1 MIGCGWLRRH
11 GLVSGLVF
19 AVAVAAGP
27 AHVLAQQVTFNHHV
41 APIIFEHCSPCH
53 RAGEAAP
60 FSLVT
65 YAEVRSRA
73 TQIARATADRYMP
86 PWKPEPGYGDFAR
99 TRRLTMA
106 QIETIQRWVAQ
117 GAPEGE
123 ASDRPP
129 PPVGSGGWRLGTP
142 DLVVTMTE
150 PYVLPAEGA
159 DVFRTF
165 VIPVPATRPRFVRG
179 LEFRPGATRA
189 VHHAN
194 VKIDVSRASRRL
206 DDEEAGPG
214 FDGGSS
220 REAQFPDGHFLG
232 WTPGQ
237 MPRLLKDT
245 AWQLPA
251 GSDLI
256 VEAHMTPTGKPEP
269 VQLQAGLYFT
279 EDPPTRVPTMI
290 RLGSQSID
298 IPPGAE
304 DYETTDRYRLPV
316 SVDVVAVQP
325 HAHHLARR
333 VEGYA
338 RLPDGTTK
346 WLIRIPDWDFKWQD
360 VYEYAEPLTLP
371 AGTVLEMRVT
381 YDNSAGNA
389 RNPNRPPRRV
399 TFGQTVSSEMGDLWL
414 QVVTRSP
421 GERAVLDRDYAPKM
435 LREDIAGVEKALEAT
450 PSDARLHAD
459 LGLCYLEA
467 GRVADAIAELREAV
481 RLDARSAA
489 AHYDLGTLLLREQQH
504 DEARQHFE
512 AALRLKPGFA
522 EAHNNLGIVYF
533 TEARYE
539 DAIRSFRDAMAT
551 QPDNVEARYNLAR
564 ALTATHRLDE
574 ALVLYQEALRLRPAD
589 AEIHASTASAL
600 ATLGRVDES
609 VAHYRRALAVNP
621 DLGAALVDLAWILAT
636 SDRVERA
643 PAEAVRLAER
653 AAQLAAEP
661 NATILDT
668 LAAAYFSAGQVARAA
683 ETARAA
689 VEAAVD
695 AGNKELADRISGR
708 LRFYVQQSR

>member
-11 GLVSGLVF
+11 RVVAGLVF
-19 AVAVAAGP
+19 APAVALWP
-27 AHVLAQQVTFNHHV
+27 VDLPAQQVTFNRDI
-41 APIIFEHCSPCH
+41 APIIFEHCSTCH

-86 PWKPEPGYGDFAR
+86 PWKPEPGYGEFAR
-99 TRRLTMA
+99 ARRLTMA
-106 QIETIQRWVAQ
+106 EIGTIERWVAQ
-117 GAPEGE
+117 GALEGN
-123 ASDRPP
+123 ASDLPP
-129 PPVGSGGWRLGTP
+129 APAGTDGWRFGTP
-142 DLVVTMTE
+142 DLVVTMPE
-150 PYVLPAEGA
+150 PYVLPAEGG

-165 VIPVPATRPRFVRG
+165 VIPVPLTRPRFVRG

-220 REAQFPDGHFLG
+220 REAHFPDGHFLG

-237 MPRLLKDT
+237 MPRLLKNT

-251 GSDLI
+251 GSDLV

-269 VQLQAGLYFT
+269 VQLRVGLYFT
-279 EDPPTRVPTMI
+279 DDLPSLVPTMI

-298 IPPGAE
+298 IPPGAA

-316 SVDVVAVQP
+316 DVDVVAVQP
-325 HAHHLARR
+325 HAHNLARR
-333 VEGYA
+333 LEGYA

-360 VYEYAEPLTLP
+360 VYEYARPLTLP
-371 AGTVLEMRVT
+371 AGTVLEMRFT

-414 QVVTRSP
+414 QVVAR
-421 GERAVLDRDYAPKM
+421 GAGDRAVLDRDYSPKM
-435 LREDIAGVEKALEAT
+435 LREDIAGVEKALEAA

-467 GRVADAIAELREAV
+467 GRIGEAIAALREAA
-481 RLDARSAA
+481 RLGPRSAS
-489 AHYDLGTLLLREQQH
+489 AHYDLGTVLLRERQH
-504 DEARQHFE
+504 DEARRHFE
-512 AALRLKPGFA
+512 MALRLKPGFA
-522 EAHNNLGIVYF
+522 EAHNNLGIVHF
-533 TEARYE
+533 TAGRYD
-539 DAIRSFRDAMAT
+539 DAIRSYRDALAA
-551 QPDNVEARYNLAR
+551 QAENVEARYNLAR
-564 ALTATHRLDE
+564 ALTAAHRLDE
-574 ALVLYQEALRLRPAD
+574 AILSYREALRLRPAD
-589 AEIHASTASAL
+589 AEIHASIASAL

-609 VAHYRRALAVNP
+609 VAHYRLALASNP
-621 DLGAALVDLAWILAT
+621 DLAAALVDLAWILAT

-643 PAEAVRLAER
+643 PGEAVRLAER
-653 AAQLAAEP
+653 AARLAAGP

-668 LAAAYFSAGQVARAA
+668 LAAAYFSAGQVARAI
-683 ETARAA
+683 ETARSALKAA
-689 VEAAVD
+689 ND
-695 AGNKELADRISGR
+695 AGETELARRIGDRLQS
-708 LRFYVQQSR
+708 YVQQSR

>member
-1 MIGCGWLRRH
+1 MIGCSWFRRH
-11 GLVSGLVF
+11 RFTAGLAF
-19 AVAVAAGP
+19 AAALAAWP
-27 AHVLAQQVTFNHHV
+27 ADAAAQPITFNHDI
-41 APIIFEHCSPCH
+41 APIIFEHCSTCH

-73 TQIARATADRYMP
+73 TQIAKAAADRYMP
-86 PWKPEPGYGDFAR
+86 PWKPEPGYGEFAR
-99 TRRLTMA
+99 SRRLTMA
-106 QIETIQRWVAQ
+106 EIGTIQRWVEQ
-117 GAPEGE
+117 GAPEGN

-129 PPVGSGGWRLGTP
+129 APVWAEGWQLGTP
-142 DLVVTMTE
+142 DLVVTMPE

-165 VIPVPATRPRFVRG
+165 VIPVPLTRPRFVRG

-206 DDEEAGPG
+206 DDDEAGQG

-220 REAQFPDGHFLG
+220 REAHFPDGHFLG

-237 MPRLLKDT
+237 MPRLLKET

-251 GSDLI
+251 GGDLV

-269 VQLQAGLYFT
+269 VQLRVGLYFT
-279 EDPPTRVPTMI
+279 DDPPTRVPTMI

-298 IPPGAE
+298 IPPGEAH
-304 DYETTDRYRLPV
+304 YETTDRYRLPV
-316 SVDVVAVQP
+316 DVDIVAVQP
-325 HAHHLARR
+325 HAHNLARR

-360 VYEYAEPLTLP
+360 VYEYAKPVALP
-371 AGTVLEMRVT
+371 AGTVLEMRFA

-399 TFGQTVSSEMGDLWL
+399 TFGQTISSEMGDLWL
-414 QVVTRSP
+414 QIVTRSA
-421 GERAVLDRDYAPKM
+421 GDRAVLDRDYSPKM

-467 GRVADAIAELREAV
+467 GRTADAIAALREAA
-481 RLDARSAA
+481 RLEPRSAST
-489 AHYDLGTLLLREQQH
+489 HYDLGTLLLRERQH

-512 AALRLKPGFA
+512 MALRLKPGFA

-533 TEARYE
+533 TEGRYE
-539 DAIRSFRDAMAT
+539 DAIRAYRDALAA
-551 QPDNVEARYNLAR
+551 QAGNVEATYNLAR
-564 ALTATHRLDE
+564 ALSALNRLEE
-574 ALVLYQEALRLRPAD
+574 ALVSYREALRLSPAD
-589 AEIHASTASAL
+589 ADIHASTASAL

-609 VAHYRRALAVNP
+609 VEHYRLALATNP
-621 DLGAALVDLAWILAT
+621 DLAAALVDLAWILAT

-643 PAEAVRLAER
+643 PDEAVRLAER
-653 AAQLAAEP
+653 AARLATEP

-668 LAAAYFSAGQVARAA
+668 LAAAYFSAGQTARAA
-683 ETARAA
+683 ETAQAALRAA
-689 VEAAVD
+689 VG
-695 AGNKELADRISGR
+695 AGDKELADRIAGR
-708 LRFYVQQSR
+708 LRLYVQQSR